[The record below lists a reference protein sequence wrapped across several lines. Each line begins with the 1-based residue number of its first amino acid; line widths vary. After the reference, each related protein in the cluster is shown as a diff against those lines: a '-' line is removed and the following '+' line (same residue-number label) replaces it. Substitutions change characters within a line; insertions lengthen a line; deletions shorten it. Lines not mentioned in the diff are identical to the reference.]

1 MNHSGAW
8 ERITEIAMAISGF
21 FVGLYGGWSA
31 ALSILVVFMAADYI
45 LGIACAL
52 AKKSAKTEGGGF
64 LSKVAFVGLLKKGVI
79 MLVVLLAVQLDKAI
93 AGDNP
98 ANLARTFETAATFF
112 YIANEGL
119 SIIENA
125 ALLGVPVP
133 KVVKTALEVL
143 RDKHDD
149 SGQGGGQG
157 DKGGG
162 QI

>member
-8 ERITEIAMAISGF
+8 ERITEIAMAIGGF

-31 ALSILVVFMAADYI
+31 ALSILVVFMAADYV
-45 LGIACAL
+45 LGVTCAL

-64 LSKVAFVGLLKKGVI
+64 LSKVAFTGLLKKGVI
-79 MLVVLLAVQLDKAI
+79 MLVVLLAVQLDRAI
-93 AGDNP
+93 GGENP
-98 ANLARTFETAATFF
+98 DSVVKTFETAATFF

-133 KVVKTALEVL
+133 KALKNALEVL
-143 RDKHDD
+143 RDRHDGD
-149 SGQGGGQG
+149 SNQGGAGS
-157 DKGGG
+157 
-162 QI
+162 